1 MNRMRQH
8 SMNGSAQH
16 SMNGMAKTIY
26 ALPAVFY
33 FRLIGRQ
40 PNMNS
45 PQGYEWLGAAFYE

>member
-1 MNRMRQH
+1 MNEH
-8 SMNGSAQH
+8 GDD
-16 SMNGMAKTIY
+16 IY

-45 PQGYEWLGAAFYE
+45 PQGYEWLGAAFYEWLGVYFC